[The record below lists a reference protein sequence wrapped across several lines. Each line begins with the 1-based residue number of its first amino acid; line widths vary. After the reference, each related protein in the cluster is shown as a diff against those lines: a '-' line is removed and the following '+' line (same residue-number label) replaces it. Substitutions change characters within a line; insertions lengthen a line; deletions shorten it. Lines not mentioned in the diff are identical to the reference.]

1 MPNLVV
7 CDKYNIA
14 FTKAPYCKVLL
25 IVWGDSSDVMCK
37 LKRLTIREDNSA
49 NLNSEWFDFDE
60 LSPIGVPSLRDL

>member
-1 MPNLVV
+1 MSNLVV

-14 FTKAPYCKVLL
+14 LAKAPYCKVLL

-37 LKRLTIREDNSA
+37 LKRFNIREDNSA

-60 LSPIGVPSLRDL
+60 LSPNEVSSLRDL

>member
-1 MPNLVV
+1 MSNLVV

-14 FTKAPYCKVLL
+14 LAKAPYCKVLL

-49 NLNSEWFDFDE
+49 NLNSE
-60 LSPIGVPSLRDL
+60 